1 MHHAI
6 TVSKASGKIISDV
19 VCDSFIEAQHNAIED
34 ALSLG
39 YTYVDF
45 YTHIEVV
52 PERGVIFTRKGE
64 YFVPKPFGSFKSIKD
79 W

>member
-6 TVSKASGKIISDV
+6 TVSKVTNRIISDV
-19 VCDSFIEAQHNAIED
+19 VCDTFVEAQHNAIED

-39 YTYVDF
+39 YTYADF

-52 PERGVIFTRKGE
+52 PEQRVIFTRVGE
-64 YFVPKPFGSFKSIKD
+64 KFVPKPFGSFKSVKD

>member
-6 TVSKASGKIISDV
+6 AVSKASNKIISDV
-19 VCDSFIEAQHNAIED
+19 VCDTFIEAQHNAIEN

-39 YTYVDF
+39 YTYADF
-45 YTHIEVV
+45 YTHIEDV
-52 PERGVIFTRKGE
+52 PEQSAIFTRVGE
-64 YFVPKPFGSFKSIKD
+64 YLVPKSFGNFKSVKD

>member
-6 TVSKASGKIISDV
+6 AVSKASNKIISDV
-19 VCDSFIEAQHNAIED
+19 VCDTFIEAQRNAVED

-39 YTYVDF
+39 YTYADF
-45 YTHIEVV
+45 YLHIELVQ
-52 PERGVIFTRKGE
+52 EQEVILTRKGE
-64 YFVPKPFGSFKSIKD
+64 YFVPKPFGSFKSVKD